1 MRYSHSLGGL
11 DQFITSLWA
20 TRPYGAYMDAT
31 RNAPLE
37 AWMAEH
43 NYSSSGLARALNT
56 AFEDLTGKPGR
67 YAGRTIR
74 DWKAGRI
81 TWPNSVTRQVL
92 KAVTGLDPTTLGFV
106 RRGKPPAATSPSV
119 PPEDDVNRRRF
130 CGAATAAAAVAAP
143 IMGARP
149 TVGTSD
155 VLRARA
161 GLDKLTTI
169 DQARGG
175 HAALERAALAG
186 ARATLELQKGSA
198 THRVRQRLFSVAAD
212 YTSMAAWSCV
222 DARQL
227 DRAQEH
233 LNEALRLAGMAQE
246 ATAEMRVWN
255 STAMLAH
262 HRNEYGEAVA
272 AAQAAQATTITRR
285 DPLFASLGHA
295 RAAVAHATC
304 GDRQAA
310 RRSLGRAQESL
321 ANVRQQ
327 PRPAWIAFYGPAEL
341 EALAAIVHDQ
351 LKAPAEAERASHRAL
366 AILPAQY
373 RRNRAMATAR
383 LALAQVHQEEIEQA
397 CATTADVFALMAG
410 HPLPGRLRVVLGDFH
425 RHLFSIAPS
434 ATAAREWADRYRSE
448 WSTA

>member
-1 MRYSHSLGGL
+1 M
-11 DQFITSLWA
+11 
-20 TRPYGAYMDAT
+20 PYGLCMGAT

-43 NYSSSGLARALNT
+43 EYSSNSLARELNSAL
-56 AFEDLTGKPGR
+56 EDLTGKPGR
-67 YAGRTIR
+67 YDGRTVR
-74 DWKAGRI
+74 DWKAGRV
-81 TWPNSVTRQVL
+81 TWPNGVTRAAL
-92 KAVTGLDPTTLGFV
+92 KAVSGLDPTSLGFV
-106 RRGKPPAATSPSV
+106 PRGKPPAAPSPLV

-130 CGAATAAAAVAAP
+130 CGAATAAAVAAP
-143 IMGARP
+143 LMAARP
-149 TVGTSD
+149 TLGTSD

-161 GLDKLTTI
+161 GLARLTTI

-175 HAALERAALAG
+175 HADLERAALGG
-186 ARATLELQKGSA
+186 ARATLDLQKGSA
-198 THRVRQRLFSVAAD
+198 TQRIRQRLFSVAAE
-212 YTSMAAWSCV
+212 YTSMAAWSSL

-233 LNEALRLAGMAQE
+233 LNEALRLAGMAQD

-285 DPLFASLGHA
+285 DPMFASLGHA
-295 RAAVAHATC
+295 RAAVAHATR

-310 RRSLGRAQESL
+310 RRSLGWAQEAL
-321 ANVRQQ
+321 AKVQQQ
-327 PRPAWIAFYGPAEL
+327 PRPGWIAFYGPAEL
-341 EALAAIVHDQ
+341 AALAAIVHDQ
-351 LKAPAEAERASHRAL
+351 LDAPAEAERASHRAL
-366 AILPAQY
+366 AILPARY

-383 LALAQVHQEEIEQA
+383 LALAQVHQGEIEQG

-410 HPLPGRLRVVLGDFH
+410 HPLPGRLRVVLGDFQ
-425 RHLFSIAPS
+425 RHLVSIAPGT
-434 ATAAREWADRYRSE
+434 TAAKEWADRFRSE
-448 WSTA
+448 WSSA